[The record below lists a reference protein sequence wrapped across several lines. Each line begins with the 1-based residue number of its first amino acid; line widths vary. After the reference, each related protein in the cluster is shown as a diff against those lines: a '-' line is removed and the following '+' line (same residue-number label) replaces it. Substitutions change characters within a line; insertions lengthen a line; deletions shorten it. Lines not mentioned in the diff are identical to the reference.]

1 MKKDFVR
8 RVKREG
14 IVNTRKYCYAGRE
27 AGGEYTIRRIDIDL
41 QDSTAM
47 RNWQIVYREPAEV
60 DKHYDCWPPVTKD
73 GHAIR
78 KGDTIRTKNN
88 NNLFEEVYDVDFDFV
103 LTRGVFFDNDID
115 DWRMGPLTYVSRQ
128 ELMHYTWG

>member
-47 RNWQIVYREPAEV
+47 RNWQIVYREEADEN
-60 DKHYDCWPPVTKD
+60 DEDWRPVTKD
-73 GHAIR
+73 GHVIN
-78 KGDTIRTKNN
+78 KGDFIRNKNG
-88 NNLFEEVYDVDFDFV
+88 NLEEVFYVDFDFV
-103 LTRGVFFDNDID
+103 ETREIVFDNDID
-115 DWRMGPLTYVSRQ
+115 DWRMLKPLKYVSRQ
-128 ELMHYTWG
+128 ELMHCTLG

>member
-1 MKKDFVR
+1 MIK
-8 RVKREG
+8 
-14 IVNTRKYCYAGRE
+14 
-27 AGGEYTIRRIDIDL
+27 
-41 QDSTAM
+41 
-47 RNWQIVYREPAEV
+47 
-60 DKHYDCWPPVTKD
+60 TKD
-73 GHAIR
+73 GHAIS

-128 ELMHYTWG
+128 ELMHYTCG